1 MEANNNTDTD
11 LQANNC
17 TIEVLQTPKKKLTK
31 KEEVIK
37 FFCFVGF
44 SISAG
49 IVQVIT
55 FSIFFYLFNLVY
67 WPSYLIALF
76 ASVVYNFTLNRK
88 FTFKSTNNIPVAK
101 GLILLYYAVFTPLST
116 WWGDALTNIGWNEVL
131 VLFGTMVINFVTEY
145 LFDRFVVFRKPINTR
160 LNSFNKI
167 QEDEKQ

>member
-1 MEANNNTDTD
+1 MEEDNNSNIDFEIND
-11 LQANNC
+11 CKA
-17 TIEVLQTPKKKLTK
+17 EVLQSSKTKLTK

-49 IVQVIT
+49 IVQIIT
-55 FSIFFYLFNLVY
+55 FSIFFYLFNMVY
-67 WPSYLIALF
+67 WPSYLIALV

-88 FTFKSTNNIPVAK
+88 FTFKSTNNIPVAM

-131 VLFGTMVINFVTEY
+131 VLFGTMVINFITEY
-145 LFDRFVVFRKPINTR
+145 LFDRFVVFRKSINSR
-160 LNSFNKI
+160 VNSFNKV
-167 QEDEKQ
+167 QEDEK